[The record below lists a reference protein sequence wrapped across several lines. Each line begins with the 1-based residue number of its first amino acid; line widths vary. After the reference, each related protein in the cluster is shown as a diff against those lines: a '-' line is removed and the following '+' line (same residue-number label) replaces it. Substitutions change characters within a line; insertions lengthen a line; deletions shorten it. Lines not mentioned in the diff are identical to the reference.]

1 MTDPTTPSVPTPA
14 SAPAGDSARALLKLL
29 QERFSVFREMRPLAI
44 GIDKQVLAALPDID
58 RKVLRTA
65 LRMHV
70 GASRYLKVM
79 EKASERF
86 DLDGNAVAEVSAE
99 HREHATATLK
109 ERFRKE
115 AEQRRAKLAA
125 EKEAQAVEQRAQKLE
140 QLAARFAKR

>member
-1 MTDPTTPSVPTPA
+1 MTDPTPSPSPT
-14 SAPAGDSARALLKLL
+14 PAGDSARALLKLL
-29 QERFSVFREMRPLAI
+29 QERFTVFRDVRPLAI
-44 GIDKQVLAALPDID
+44 GIDKQVLAVLPDLD
-58 RKVLRTA
+58 RKALRTA

-70 GASRYLKVM
+70 GAARYLKAM

-99 HREHATATLK
+99 HREHAAATLK

-125 EKEAQAVEQRAQKLE
+125 EKEAEAAEQRAQKLE